1 MNKKYANELGVSD
14 ILNIF
19 RIRWLVI
26 LIVGVLVAT
35 VSFCY
40 YNFFVAEQYRA
51 SAQLFA
57 DTRKESSDGKDTYI
71 NSAHITA
78 AKELANTYTYVIK
91 TNTILDT
98 VIKELNLDMSYS
110 QLASKIN
117 ISVVDETQVLRIS
130 VTDVDKMRALAIVT
144 KIVEK
149 APDIINAKIDSG
161 KLISIDAPTVTSAP
175 VSPNVPRNTLIGFVI
190 GVFITFA
197 FYIIRRLLD
206 NKFRSA
212 EDIHRILDMPLLGVI
227 PSLEHISS
235 K

>member
-1 MNKKYANELGVSD
+1 MNKKYVNELGVSD

-26 LIVGVLVAT
+26 LIVGVLAAT

-51 SAQLFA
+51 SAQLFV

-71 NSAHITA
+71 NSAHISA

-110 QLASKIN
+110 QLASKIS

-130 VTDVDKMRALAIVT
+130 VIDVDKMRALAIVT
-144 KIVEK
+144 KIVE
-149 APDIINAKIDSG
+149 
-161 KLISIDAPTVTSAP
+161 
-175 VSPNVPRNTLIGFVI
+175 
-190 GVFITFA
+190 
-197 FYIIRRLLD
+197 RLL
-206 NKFRSA
+206 
-212 EDIHRILDMPLLGVI
+212 IL
-227 PSLEHISS
+227 
-235 K
+235 